1 MKRIFLMLIAA
12 FMVLS
17 LAACGGGNETLQE
30 SSAPESLQQESSTTE
45 SLAPESESAPQEDET
60 PGQTEEE
67 QSAVEPAVKL
77 ALGETASTDLAEFT
91 LEKSS
96 LTYYVSNESTNYVE
110 PTDVP
115 NELFAASLGHC
126 YVSLTFTLANKDRGG
141 AISFAGT
148 FGEWD
153 PDLTVSYGGEDY
165 HVKGFDL
172 NDNAGGYYLRLDWAA
187 VIDRDS
193 GKILNKHNSSNYLL
207 IAGETVTLRTFGIID
222 VEPDALTDGFEIKV
236 GVPTVGGGYEYFT
249 YTVPDSNK

>member
-1 MKRIFLMLIAA
+1 MKRIFLLLIAA

-17 LAACGGGNETLQE
+17 LTACGGKETPQE
-30 SSAPESLQQESSTTE
+30 SSAPESLQQESSTPE

-77 ALGETASTDLAEFT
+77 ALGETAATDLAEFT
-91 LEKSS
+91 LEKCS

-110 PTDVP
+110 PTDKP
-115 NELFAASLGHC
+115 NNLFAASLGHC

-141 AISFAGT
+141 SISFADT
-148 FGEWD
+148 FGEWN

-165 HVKGFDL
+165 HVKGFNL
-172 NDNAGGYYLRLDWAA
+172 NDNAGDYYFRLDFSA

-207 IAGETVTLRTFGIID
+207 IAGETVTLRSFGIID

-236 GVPTVGGGYEYFT
+236 GVPNVGGGYEYFT
-249 YTVPDSNK
+249 YTVPDSSK